1 MWWSTTCSLPT
12 RVPLQFHFLPSWWH
26 REYGISHG
34 ERLFLDVEH
43 RARTAREMQRLVSE
57 RFSDIGLGD
66 PDPPLVYIAGDL
78 ANATMPAAFGCEV
91 VFSDDRYPANL
102 PLSQEQPPPLGL
114 AADLSNTYPF
124 REMIRQT
131 EYVSAKHDVELP
143 LGWNT
148 MGVQNIAVQTVGAG
162 FFAEYYARPE
172 FARRLLDDAREL
184 MTASLDLFATRSSK
198 PEVFWNQNCTVPLCG
213 PRIYERQL
221 LEQEKTLYVT
231 SARLGIGY
239 GIHHCGCFDEY
250 ASLYRQI
257 EDVAMIQ
264 IGSDSDIRLAL
275 DTFPEAQ
282 VSYIVSHAHI
292 REGPASAIQELMHSL
307 LDAAGPDEG
316 RLSLCVPDLEY
327 GTPDEHVRAVVHAL
341 LPR

>member
-162 FFAEYYARPE
+162 FFAEYYARPNSPGDY
-172 FARRLLDDAREL
+172 L
-184 MTASLDLFATRSSK
+184 TTHG
-198 PEVFWNQNCTVPLCG
+198 N
-213 PRIYERQL
+213 
-221 LEQEKTLYVT
+221 
-231 SARLGIGY
+231 
-239 GIHHCGCFDEY
+239 
-250 ASLYRQI
+250 
-257 EDVAMIQ
+257 
-264 IGSDSDIRLAL
+264 
-275 DTFPEAQ
+275 
-282 VSYIVSHAHI
+282 
-292 REGPASAIQELMHSL
+292 
-307 LDAAGPDEG
+307 
-316 RLSLCVPDLEY
+316 
-327 GTPDEHVRAVVHAL
+327 
-341 LPR
+341 